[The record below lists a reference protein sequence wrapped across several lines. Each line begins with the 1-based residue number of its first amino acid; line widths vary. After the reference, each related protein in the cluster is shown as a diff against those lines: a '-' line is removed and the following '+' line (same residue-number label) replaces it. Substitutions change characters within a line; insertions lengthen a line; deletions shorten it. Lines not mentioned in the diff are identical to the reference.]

1 VQLLLD
7 SGCDYTR
14 IDRQGCTGR
23 AIAVKNGHM
32 EIANALREWSAH
44 NARDS
49 SGRTAR
55 ERAIERRGDAWG
67 KLSSEE
73 QLLAVRREE
82 ASMAAELAEAESAFF
97 EAADAHR
104 QRGRSR

>member
-1 VQLLLD
+1 MTLLLD

-14 IDRQGCTGR
+14 IDRNRCTGR

-32 EIANALREWSAH
+32 EIANVLREWSAS

-55 ERAIERRGDAWG
+55 ERATARRGDAWG
-67 KLSSEE
+67 ELSSEE

-82 ASMAAELAEAESAFF
+82 ASVAAELAIAESAFF
-97 EAADAHR
+97 EAAAA
-104 QRGRSR
+104 QRTG